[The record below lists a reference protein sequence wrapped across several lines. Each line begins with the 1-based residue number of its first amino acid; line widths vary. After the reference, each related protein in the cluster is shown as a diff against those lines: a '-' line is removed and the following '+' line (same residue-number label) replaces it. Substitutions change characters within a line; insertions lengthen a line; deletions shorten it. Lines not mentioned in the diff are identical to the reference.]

1 MCDVEVLK
9 KTFFSKNGINEDGDL
24 EDERLEDFEQKI
36 ETWLEN
42 VESDEE
48 KQIFIQLF
56 NNFNYFT
63 RMKFSL
69 GLKDSYSKFK
79 DIVGEEYKNSLFLP
93 LGSQGGIFN
102 GAYEIM
108 PLFRRINRIDK
119 TRIVM
124 QTQDFLT
131 KRDTSSVQNIVLVDD
146 FIGSGTTLIKYI
158 KLLKKD
164 YMSFLENKCI
174 YVIVVVVGEK
184 GLESIDKLRK
194 ETGLEIKEIIYHKRM
209 EKAFTDLSGIFSNE
223 KDRAYAKKIIRK
235 YEKNVAKRSIDIM
248 GFKNSEGLIGFYYNT
263 PNNTLAVF
271 WDSKEESTWVPILP
285 REDFEDELPENKE
298 NVPMRLDEV
307 RNSSENKKHTQE
319 RIKEER

>member
-1 MCDVEVLK
+1 MCNVEVLK
-9 KTFFSKNGINEDGDL
+9 NTFFSKNGIDEDGNID
-24 EDERLEDFEQKI
+24 DERLENFEQKI
-36 ETWLEN
+36 GNWLEN
-42 VESDEE
+42 VKSDEE
-48 KQIFIQLF
+48 KQVFIQLF
-56 NNFNYFT
+56 TNFNYFT
-63 RMKFSL
+63 RMKFSS
-69 GLKDSYSKFK
+69 GLKDGYSKFK
-79 DIVGEEYKNSLFLP
+79 GIVGEEYKDSLFLP

-131 KRDTSSVQNIVLVDD
+131 KRDISSVKNIVLVDD
-146 FIGSGTTLIKYI
+146 FIGSGTTLKKYI
-158 KLLKKD
+158 ELLKKD

-174 YVIVVVVGEK
+174 YVIVVVVGKK
-184 GLESIDKLRK
+184 GLESIGKLRE
-194 ETGLEIKEIIYHKRM
+194 ETGLDIKEIIYHKRM

-223 KDRAYAKKIIRK
+223 KDRAYAKKIIKK
-235 YEKNVAKRSIDIM
+235 YEQNVAERPIDIM
-248 GFKNSEGLIGFYYNT
+248 GFKKSEGLIGFYYNT

-285 REDFEDELPENKE
+285 REKFENELPENKE
-298 NVPMRLDEV
+298 NVPMGLDEV